1 MGRCIDLKKIKS
13 IIFNNLYII
22 FSILFL
28 IISSACLLLIKIKSN
43 NLVAIMP
50 EAKNTVDIILT
61 IIGVFI
67 IVILIIVAL
76 FIYILRSQISEF
88 SNEMCTTID
97 RVISKEEIIDFDTE
111 KETLLSKLQ
120 HKFKQLVESIYSE
133 SNDAIKEKDSIKA
146 LIADISHQIKT
157 PITNIAMYND
167 TLIERK
173 LDEAQQKL
181 FLNNMKFQVEKLEWL
196 VQALIK
202 MSRLESNII
211 TLTNNESF
219 INTTIANAL
228 SGIYLKAEEKDIKL
242 NVSCPSDLKLHHD
255 SKWTSEALF
264 NILENGVKYT
274 KPGGSIKVVVSKWEL
289 FSKIDIIDTGI
300 GIDKDNIHNI
310 FKRFYR
316 ESEVSEIEGV
326 GIGLYLANEIITKQG
341 GYIKVKSEKNKGSI
355 FSVFLKN

>member
-1 MGRCIDLKKIKS
+1 MGRCIDLKNIKS
-13 IIFNNLYII
+13 IIFDKLYII
-22 FSILFL
+22 FSVLFL
-28 IISSACLLLIKIKSN
+28 LISSVTLLLIKTKVD
-43 NLVAIMP
+43 NLVAIIP
-50 EAKNTVDIILT
+50 DAKKYVSSIWIIV
-61 IIGVFI
+61 GVFI
-67 IVILIIVAL
+67 IAILIIVAL
-76 FIYILRSQISEF
+76 FIHILRSQISEF

-97 RVISKEEIIDFDTE
+97 RVISKEDNIDFDTD

-120 HKFKQLVESIYSE
+120 HKFKLLVELME
-133 SNDAIKEKDSIKA
+133 SDENKALKEKDNIKA

-167 TLIERK
+167 TLIDRK
-173 LDEAQQKL
+173 LDESQQRL
-181 FLNNMKFQVEKLEWL
+181 FLNNMKFQVDKLEWL

-211 TLTNNESF
+211 ALTNNESF

-228 SGIYLKAEEKDIKL
+228 SGIYLKAEEKNIKL
-242 NVSCPSDLKLHHD
+242 TVNCPSDLKLHHD

-274 KPGGSIKVVVSKWEL
+274 NPGGTIDVVVSKWEL
-289 FSKIDIIDTGI
+289 FSKIDIIDNGI
-300 GIDKDNIHNI
+300 GIDKENLHNI

-316 ESEVSEIEGV
+316 ESEVAEIEGV

-341 GYIKVKSEKNKGSI
+341 GYIKVESEKNKGSI

>member
-1 MGRCIDLKKIKS
+1 MGRCIDLKKMKS
-13 IIFNNLYII
+13 IIFDNVYVI
-22 FSILFL
+22 FSALFL
-28 IISSACLLLIKIKSN
+28 IICSVTLLVIKSKIT
-43 NLVAIMP
+43 NLVAIIP
-50 EAKNTVDIILT
+50 EAKKPVGSILI
-61 IIGVFI
+61 IIGAFI
-67 IVILIIVAL
+67 IVIFIIVAL
-76 FIYILRSQISEF
+76 FIYILRAQVSEF

-97 RVISKEEIIDFDTE
+97 RVISKEENIDFDTD

-120 HKFKQLVESIYSE
+120 HKFKLLVELME
-133 SNDAIKEKDSIKA
+133 SDENKALKEKDNIKA

-173 LDEAQQKL
+173 LDESQQKL
-181 FLNNMKFQVEKLEWL
+181 FLNNMKFQVDKLEWL

-211 TLTNNESF
+211 ALTNNETF

-228 SGIYLKAEEKDIKL
+228 SGVYLKAEEKDIKL
-242 NVSCPSDLKLHHD
+242 NVSCPSDLKLNHD

-274 KPGGSIKVVVSKWEL
+274 NPGGSIDVVVSKWEL

-300 GIDKDNIHNI
+300 GIDKDNLHNI

-316 ESEVSEIEGV
+316 ESEVSEVEGV

-341 GYIKVKSEKNKGSI
+341 GYIKVESEKNTGSI